1 MRNILADSDDNNFEI
16 KNYKFN
22 PVFKE
27 KIKPQNTN
35 KNDKNK
41 KGNNNYDY
49 LPNKKIYENAIPSIS
64 DSSIHDNVMSP
75 KGQIPTPNKQKSN
88 TQKFQNTFNNKDQYL
103 KQEEDLNI
111 LRNNY
116 KEKINLLEQEYNKKL
131 LKMEEKNN
139 QLIENIKEL
148 YKNKINEIKNQMG
161 QNLNKINKQNLDL
174 INEIRIIRANSI
186 PLQEHYEKLNDLNN
200 KWEEKFKNYRKS
212 YENKYKQIS
221 AKIET
226 ELPLDK
232 IFNEITSSTTS
243 ENLLNMIKLIELRNK
258 IGYYSFILN
267 LQDKYNEDYER
278 FDEINKE
285 RIKNLKKYAI
295 QRFDDIIKDEGK
307 GDNNMW
313 KKNSGNLSKLE
324 IDKNFLKKSEIV
336 NYESYLKNDND
347 KSGINNLDGNNNA
360 NLSISKSISIT
371 QDKFSSDLES
381 FNFNDDSIPNK
392 DIQVLSPP
400 EMIK

>member
-75 KGQIPTPNKQKSN
+75 KGQIPTLNKQKSN

-285 RIKNLKKYAI
+285 RMRNLKKYAI

-313 KKNSGNLSKLE
+313 KKNNGNLSKLE

>member
-75 KGQIPTPNKQKSN
+75 KGQIPTLNKQKSN

-285 RIKNLKKYAI
+285 RMRNLKKYAI

>member
-1 MRNILADSDDNNFEI
+1 
-16 KNYKFN
+16 
-22 PVFKE
+22 
-27 KIKPQNTN
+27 
-35 KNDKNK
+35 
-41 KGNNNYDY
+41 
-49 LPNKKIYENAIPSIS
+49 
-64 DSSIHDNVMSP
+64 
-75 KGQIPTPNKQKSN
+75 
-88 TQKFQNTFNNKDQYL
+88 
-103 KQEEDLNI
+103 
-111 LRNNY
+111 
-116 KEKINLLEQEYNKKL
+116 
-131 LKMEEKNN
+131 MEEKNN

-285 RIKNLKKYAI
+285 RMRNLKKYAI

-313 KKNSGNLSKLE
+313 KKNNGNLSKLE